1 MKKILSLILFLA
13 ALSCFT
19 ASANNYLPSNNEI
32 RTIRHEFTEAIP
44 FIKNT
49 GFSAKQD
56 VFYDESRDPAFQSGG
71 PQDGP
76 KHGYFAVPLIV
87 IGLVSLL
94 LYFMKND

>member
-13 ALSCFT
+13 ALSCIT

-32 RTIRHEFTEAIP
+32 RSLRHEFTEYSP
-44 FIKNT
+44 FNNT
-49 GFSAKQD
+49 RFSAKQGE
-56 VFYDESRDPAFQSGG
+56 FYDESRDPAFQSGG

-76 KHGYFAVPLIV
+76 QHGYFAVPLIV